1 MSKVILLLK
10 RQEFGLLPL
19 LCAPKESVMQI
30 SCNALKYGMKGLSF
44 VVNKC
49 LAGGGQQVYNI
60 TIL

>member
-30 SCNALKYGMKGLSF
+30 SCNALQYGRKGLF
-44 VVNKC
+44 FIVNKC